1 MRKRRN
7 TETDEQRNER
17 SKENARRLS
26 KAGIASDDAI
36 DELVKRSIEMH
47 GP

>member
-7 TETDEQRNER
+7 TETDEQRKER
-17 SKENARRLS
+17 SKENARRRD
-26 KAGIASDDAI
+26 KDVIAADDAI
-36 DELVKRSIEMH
+36 DAMVKRSIEEH